1 MKIEEKKLSRWV
13 SIFLVLG
20 VFFLILFTVR
30 VEHHLDVINVVLL
43 VLVSFCTFT
52 GAIVRGIENT
62 KIYLRACKMIKEGKQ
77 LIIIRN
83 GKEFPL

>member
-52 GAIVRGIENT
+52 GAIVRGIESI
-62 KIYLRACKMIKEGKQ
+62 KIYRRALQALANGEEV
-77 LIIIRN
+77 IIY
-83 GKEFPL
+83 